1 MGNAKMKK
9 YLYITL
15 VLICSVLILNH
26 CTSHSR
32 RIGNTRFY
40 LVETMADSKE
50 GKPLA
55 GLYYKPTAISGY
67 HGENTTGFPK
77 TILWNDHYIISKNF
91 DGDSPEIVEYVIINI
106 DSINPD
112 NGEMK
117 EIHRF
122 RDRQSYINYLKHI
135 KLSEADMK
143 QTGNHVAWLDGLF

>member
-1 MGNAKMKK
+1 MSNAKMKK

-40 LVETMADSKE
+40 LV
-50 GKPLA
+50 
-55 GLYYKPTAISGY
+55 
-67 HGENTTGFPK
+67 NTPGFPK

-135 KLSEADMK
+135 KLSKADMK